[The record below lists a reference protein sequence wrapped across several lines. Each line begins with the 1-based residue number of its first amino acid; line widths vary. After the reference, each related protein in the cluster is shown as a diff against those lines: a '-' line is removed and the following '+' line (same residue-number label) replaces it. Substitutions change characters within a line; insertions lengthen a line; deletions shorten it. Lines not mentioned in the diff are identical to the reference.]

1 MRKFRFAAVLLAV
14 ILLVSA
20 VSISAFAEEEPA
32 AITFQLRVDR
42 NTFWA
47 RYGVTFMFD
56 DMVLAHLNQGDR
68 ATVITLAKGYEH
80 TLTMVPDKE
89 KAETKT
95 WVLNGIT
102 DGTLVV
108 CRIQTHLRYL
118 ELREEGI
125 NIGGGPTY
133 HRLDDNLKL
142 ELEAYGV
149 SVKFEAPTN

>member
-1 MRKFRFAAVLLAV
+1 MRRSGFITAFLIVLLISV
-14 ILLVSA
+14 VSF
-20 VSISAFAEEEPA
+20 SAFAEEEPA
-32 AITFQLRVDR
+32 AVTFQLRVDR
-42 NTFWA
+42 NTIFA

-56 DMVLAHLNQGDR
+56 DVVLAHLNQGDR
-68 ATVITLAKGYEH
+68 ATVVTTAKGYEH

-118 ELREEGI
+118 ELREERI
-125 NIGGGPTY
+125 DIGGGPTY
-133 HRLDDNLKL
+133 RRLDENIKL
-142 ELEAYGV
+142 ELEYNGV
-149 SVKFEAPTN
+149 SVAFQPPTN

>member
-1 MRKFRFAAVLLAV
+1 MRRSGFITAFLIVLLISV
-14 ILLVSA
+14 VSF
-20 VSISAFAEEEPA
+20 SAFAEEEPA

-42 NTFWA
+42 NTIFA

-56 DMVLAHLNQGDR
+56 DVVLAHLNQGDR

-102 DGTLVV
+102 DGTLVI
-108 CRIQTHLRYL
+108 CRIKTHLRYL
-118 ELREEGI
+118 ELKEEGI
-125 NIGGGPTY
+125 DIGGGPTY
-133 HRLDDNLKL
+133 HRLDENIKL
-142 ELEAYGV
+142 ELEYNGV
-149 SVKFEAPTN
+149 SVKIETPSN